1 MTRTVFSTALV
12 VALGGSLLQLGL
24 ISTAEAQTRI
34 PAERFGSGTL
44 SAEVLIVS
52 LDRKVRRQ
60 GADGEVRSWS
70 QAYMVRLPLQTSNT
84 WAAETKLFVGDEA
97 IGEYGGWEGGIYF
110 WVYGDEALER
120 IQGQAVRVET
130 QGARSELG
138 SLEIAKPSTFK
149 KTSQKALRAASKR

>member
-1 MTRTVFSTALV
+1 MTKAIFLTALV
-12 VALGGSLLQLGL
+12 VSLGGLLQLGL
-24 ISTAEAQTRI
+24 ASTAEAQTGVPTNRVSN
-34 PAERFGSGTL
+34 GVL
-44 SAEVLIVS
+44 QAEVLIVS
-52 LDRKVRRQ
+52 LDRKVQRR
-60 GADGEVRSWS
+60 GVDGKVRSWS

-120 IQGQAVRVET
+120 IQGQAVRAET